1 MLLLNGRQNL
11 KIVLTEKA
19 KASLRDI
26 ETYISQT
33 SQKAAKQTI
42 ITLLDKIANQLL
54 AYPKSAKP
62 GKITHTR
69 ELYFSDIPY
78 CVVYTSDNQTI
89 TILSIFHTAQNR

>member
-1 MLLLNGRQNL
+1 M

-19 KASLRDI
+19 KASLRNI

-89 TILSIFHTAQNR
+89 TILSIFHTSQNR

>member
-1 MLLLNGRQNL
+1 M

-19 KASLRDI
+19 KASLRNI

>member
-1 MLLLNGRQNL
+1 M

-26 ETYISQT
+26 ETYISQ
-33 SQKAAKQTI
+33 KAAKQTI
-42 ITLLDKIANQLL
+42 ITLLDKITKQLL
-54 AYPKSAKP
+54 SYPKSAKP
-62 GKITHTR
+62 GKITDTR

-89 TILSIFHTAQNR
+89 TILSIFHTSQNR

>member
-1 MLLLNGRQNL
+1 M

-89 TILSIFHTAQNR
+89 TILSIFHTSQNR